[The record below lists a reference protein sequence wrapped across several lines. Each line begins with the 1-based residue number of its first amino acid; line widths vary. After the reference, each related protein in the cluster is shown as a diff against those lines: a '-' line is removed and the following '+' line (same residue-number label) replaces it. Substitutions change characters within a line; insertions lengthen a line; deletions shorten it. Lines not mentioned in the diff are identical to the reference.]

1 MMHNSNWGNIIA
13 NDTAFWLG
21 KNTYIPQILS
31 VEYQRLRK
39 LFLENQVMGAIF
51 ELKDVIELTIKI
63 PVILAMAISLNDDRN
78 KLSITKSKSFE
89 LLLSGP
95 LSLGHWMNI
104 AKVLI
109 KEPSLN
115 ESMKTILDNTLK
127 YLSVDNEANHSVNI
141 VAWRNKR
148 IGHGAFNEHLN
159 RETCIEVE
167 KILVA
172 LKEVFEANSKLFQLF
187 EIYQN
192 STNLMK
198 RLDLDTNQLE
208 EQIDELLV
216 KIDDK
221 YIPLTP
227 FIIAIKNNIYL
238 YDSFLEGKKVGY
250 LDYINA
256 DKIKLVVDQITCIYN
271 DLNHKTNILSLGSV
285 KNLVLEDDEISYLST
300 NMRDLIKPEYLVNKL
315 KSWIDTYSKGIF
327 RLQMDTG
334 MGKSTFVKM
343 LDPFLNEQIGK
354 KHITFPDVSVRCF
367 YINNTYSAKL
377 SFFRDGIKKSFYK
390 TDDGKVFKGNDI
402 SFKSK
407 NEFAE
412 FLNLF
417 LEYYQQ
423 LSYSGYNVKPKIL
436 LVIDAL
442 DESFK
447 NNESEIL
454 SVIPDENML
463 SDDIYILITYRTDN
477 NLDYSVRNE
486 FNIINFTDTFII
498 NSDDKN
504 NQELIKKYILKFAPH
519 MLVSDNKILNSVS
532 GTTFLRANILR
543 YIPSVLEKNTILFD
557 SDIFKCYFNKLYFFY
572 SDKYYEKIKQII
584 ILLSF
589 SEVPLNLEQIS
600 TVLGDTLDNFQILC
614 ILDDLGGIL
623 YKINTHKGVSYTIKH
638 LEIKKFILDYFSYE
652 AELLLI
658 TLLNQLI
665 ELLNSEEA
673 IDGIAWLRLLLVFKN
688 MKKLNLECFFGRMFT
703 YKFMSAVLMRF
714 SSYNNEL
721 LVEYWSEYLP
731 YMYIELGLSIINN
744 YKNNAEEGSLWG
756 TDILVEDDLYW
767 IESFGLSL
775 VAIGIYKSN
784 SEIAD
789 IKIINNIIIL
799 LSKVSNYRGIDYF
812 KVFKNIFEVDKT
824 LQSYF
829 DKNINKDLS
838 KLDLYIKEP
847 VELPSIINEFGLSNL
862 PISFY
867 NLFYGPRECIL
878 SLIDSILEYLKT
890 VDSVTVDNDQV
901 HKVLRLIYFISNND
915 KYISKNDVR
924 DVSQIT
930 YHSFLE
936 FILHAFRPI
945 ERWLEPIYE
954 EIPLTAQ
961 NTLSQYERACIK
973 RCLDG
978 LVNNNLTG
986 RSPIFGDYSPN
997 VLYVNND
1004 SNDGKLRLCL
1014 TYSINI
1020 DMLTSYLSELF
1031 HVIKSKKL
1039 LYESGYYP
1047 PMTTWIFATP
1057 KSLSLGTNRG
1067 PLKVD
1072 KKIEDYLLFVNSQVK
1087 LSRFDRNWELISGL
1101 RTLSSRT
1108 TYYLRFLCDPMSS
1121 SIYNSNDELSEGRL
1135 PYITKYQ
1142 VKIDEFNLW
1151 EKQDLNEMIINRIFV
1166 SIIREYK
1173 IRFRRHMSY
1182 YLKGFDDLVA
1192 YLKNCRLCDSHD
1204 VSVVTEFISLYRK
1217 FISKSADVNYVIQEL
1232 KIILFDKKL
1241 LVLLDRFCGR
1251 LGRQINLQ
1259 SLSEWGLIRK
1269 EEIDS
1274 LNLDYYTYQEKLDL
1288 EHEKYDWSPENF

>member
-1 MMHNSNWGNIIA
+1 MHNSNWGNIIA
-13 NDTAFWLG
+13 SDTAFWLDE
-21 KNTYIPQILS
+21 KTYIPQILS

-39 LFLENQVMGAIF
+39 LFLENQIMGAIF

-63 PVILAMAISLNDDRN
+63 PIILAMAISLNDNRN

-104 AKVLI
+104 AKVLT
-109 KEPSLN
+109 KESSLN
-115 ESMKTILDNTLK
+115 EHMKAILDNTLD
-127 YLSVDNEANHSVNI
+127 YLSVDNEVNHSVNV

-159 RETCIEVE
+159 RETCIEIE
-167 KILVA
+167 KILIA
-172 LKEVFEANSKLFQLF
+172 LKTVLKANSELFQFF

-192 STNLMK
+192 NTNLMK
-198 RLDLDTNQLE
+198 KLDLGTSKLE

-221 YIPLTP
+221 YISLAP

-238 YDSFLEGKKVGY
+238 YDSFLDGKKVGY

-256 DKIKLVVDQITCIYN
+256 DKVKLVVDQITCIYN
-271 DLNHKTNILSLGSV
+271 DLSHKTNILSLGRV
-285 KNLVLEDDEISYLST
+285 NNLVLEDDEINYLST
-300 NMRDLIKPEYLVNKL
+300 NMRDLIKPEYLIKKL
-315 KSWIDTYSKGIF
+315 ESWINTYSKGIF
-327 RLQMDTG
+327 KLQMDTG

-354 KHITFPDVSVRCF
+354 EHVIFHDVSVRCF

-377 SFFRDGIKKSFYK
+377 SFFIDGIKKTFYK
-390 TDDGKVFKGNDI
+390 TDDGKIFKGDDI

-407 NEFAE
+407 KEFAE
-412 FLNLF
+412 FLNVF
-417 LEYYQQ
+417 VEYYKQ

-454 SVIPDENML
+454 SIIPDENML
-463 SDDIYILITYRTDN
+463 SDDIYILITYRTDY
-477 NLDYSVRNE
+477 NLDYSVRNKLN
-486 FNIINFTDTFII
+486 FINFTDSFII
-498 NSDDKN
+498 NSADKN
-504 NQELIKKYILKFAPH
+504 NQELIKKYILKFIPH
-519 MLVSDNKILNSVS
+519 MLVSDNKIIYSVS

-543 YIPSVLEKNTILFD
+543 YIPSVVEKNTILFD
-557 SDIFKCYFNKLYFFY
+557 SDIFKYYFDKLYFFY

-584 ILLSF
+584 ILLSL

-600 TVLGDTLDNFQILC
+600 TVFGDTLDNFQILC

-623 YKINTHKGVSYTIKH
+623 YKINTHKGVSYTINH

-673 IDGIAWLRLLLVFKN
+673 IDEIAWLRLLLVFKN
-688 MKKLNLECFFGRMFT
+688 MKKLNLECFFGRMYT

-714 SSYNNEL
+714 SCYNNES
-721 LVEYWSEYLP
+721 LVEYWSDYIP

-767 IESFGLSL
+767 IEAFGLSL

-789 IKIINNIIIL
+789 IKILNNIIIL
-799 LSKVSNYRGIDYF
+799 LSRVSNYRKIDYF
-812 KVFKNIFEVDKT
+812 EVFKNIFEVDKT

-829 DKNINKDLS
+829 DKNINKDLTE
-838 KLDLYIKEP
+838 LEFYIKES
-847 VELPSIINEFGLSNL
+847 VELPSIISEFGLSNL

-867 NLFYGPRECIL
+867 NLFFGPRECVL
-878 SLIDSILEYLKT
+878 SLIDSMVEYLKR
-890 VDSVTVDNDQV
+890 VDRVTVDNDQIL
-901 HKVLRLIYFISNND
+901 KVLRLIYFISNND
-915 KYISKNDVR
+915 KYISKNDVS

-936 FILHAFRPI
+936 FILQDFRPI
-945 ERWLEPIYE
+945 ERWLDPIYK

-961 NTLSQYERACIK
+961 NTLSQYEKACIK
-973 RCLDG
+973 RCLG
-978 LVNNNLTG
+978 SLVNKNLTG

-1004 SNDGKLRLCL
+1004 SNDGKIRLCL

-1020 DMLTSYLSELF
+1020 DMLISYLSELL

-1047 PMTTWIFATP
+1047 PMITWIFATP
-1057 KSLSLGTNRG
+1057 KSLSLGTNMG

-1072 KKIEDYLLFVNSQVK
+1072 KKVEDYLLFVNSQVK
-1087 LSRFDRNWELISGL
+1087 LSRFDRNWELIRSL
-1101 RTLSSRT
+1101 MTLSSRT
-1108 TYYLRFLCDPMSS
+1108 IYYLRFLCDPISS

-1135 PYITKYQ
+1135 HYITKYQ
-1142 VKIDEFNLW
+1142 VKIEEFNLW
-1151 EKQDLNEMIINRIFV
+1151 ENQNLNEIILNRIFV

-1182 YLKGFDDLVA
+1182 YLKGFDGLVP
-1192 YLKNCRLCDSHD
+1192 YLKNCRLCDSYD
-1204 VSVVTEFISLYRK
+1204 ISIVTEFISLYRK
-1217 FISKSADVNYVIQEL
+1217 FISKSADINYVAQEL
-1232 KIILFDKKL
+1232 KTILFDKKL

-1259 SLSEWGLIRK
+1259 SLSEFGRIRR
-1269 EEIDS
+1269 EEVDS

-1288 EHEKYDWSPENF
+1288 EHDRYDWSPENF

>member
-13 NDTAFWLG
+13 NDTAFWLD
-21 KNTYIPQILS
+21 KKIYIPQILS
-31 VEYQRLRK
+31 MEYQRLRK
-39 LFLENQVMGAIF
+39 LLLENQIMGAIF

-63 PVILAMAISLNDDRN
+63 PVILAMAISLNDDSN

-127 YLSVDNEANHSVNI
+127 YLSVDNEGYHSVNV

-148 IGHGAFNEHLN
+148 IGHGAFNEQLN
-159 RETCIEVE
+159 RETCIEIE
-167 KILVA
+167 KILIA
-172 LKEVFEANSKLFQLF
+172 LKEVLEANSKLFQLF

-192 STNLMK
+192 NANLMK
-198 RLDLDTNQLE
+198 KLDLTTNQLE

-221 YIPLTP
+221 YISLAP

-256 DKIKLVVDQITCIYN
+256 DKVKLVVDQITCIYN

-327 RLQMDTG
+327 KLQMDTG

-354 KHITFPDVSVRCF
+354 KHITFPDVSIRCF

-377 SFFRDGIKKSFYK
+377 SFFRDGIKKNFYK
-390 TDDGKVFKGNDI
+390 TDDGKLFKGNDI
-402 SFKSK
+402 SFESK
-407 NEFAE
+407 KEFAE

-463 SDDIYILITYRTDN
+463 ADNIYILITYRTDN

-486 FNIINFTDTFII
+486 LNLVNYTDSYIID
-498 NSDDKN
+498 SDNKD
-504 NQELIKKYILKFAPH
+504 NQELVKKYILKFLPYIFA
-519 MLVSDNKILNSVS
+519 SDNKIIHSVS

-543 YIPSVLEKNTILFD
+543 YIPSVIEKNTILFD
-557 SDIFKCYFNKLYFFY
+557 SDIFKCYFNKLHFFY
-572 SDKYYEKIKQII
+572 SDKYYEKIKQIV
-584 ILLSF
+584 ILLSL

-623 YKINTHKGVSYTIKH
+623 YKINTHKDVSYTINH

-658 TLLNQLI
+658 TILNQLI
-665 ELLNSEEA
+665 ELLNSEES
-673 IDGIAWLRLLLVFKN
+673 IDEIAWLRLLLVFKN
-688 MKKLNLECFFGRMFT
+688 MKKLNLECFLSRMFT
-703 YKFMSAVLMRF
+703 YKFMSAVLIRF
-714 SSYNNEL
+714 SCYNNESL
-721 LVEYWSEYLP
+721 TIYWSEYLP

-744 YKNNAEEGSLWG
+744 YKNNAEEGAWSG
-756 TDILVEDDLYW
+756 TDILVEDDLNW
-767 IESFGLSL
+767 IEAFGLTL

-789 IKIINNIIIL
+789 IKILNNIIIL
-799 LSKVSNYRGIDYF
+799 LSKVSNYRDIDYF
-812 KVFKNIFEVDKT
+812 EVFRNMFEVDKN

-829 DKNINKDLS
+829 ENNFNKVVTELEFHV
-838 KLDLYIKEP
+838 KEP
-847 VELPSIINEFGLSNL
+847 IVFNSIISEFGLSNL

-867 NLFYGPRECIL
+867 NLFSGPRECIL
-878 SLIDSILEYLKT
+878 SLIDSMIEYLKR
-890 VDSVTVDNDQV
+890 VNNVTANYDQI
-901 HKVLRLIYFISNND
+901 HKMLRLIYFITKND
-915 KYISKNDVR
+915 KYVSKNDVD

-936 FILHAFRPI
+936 FILQEFRPI
-945 ERWLEPIYE
+945 ERWLEPICE

-961 NTLSQYERACIK
+961 NTLSKYEQACIL
-973 RCLDG
+973 RCLNG
-978 LVNNNLTG
+978 LVANNLTG

-1004 SNDGKLRLCL
+1004 SNQKKITLSL

-1020 DMLTSYLSELF
+1020 NMLTSYLSELF

-1047 PMTTWIFATP
+1047 IMTSWIFATP
-1057 KSLSLGTNRG
+1057 KNLSLGTNMG
-1067 PLKVD
+1067 PLKVE
-1072 KKIEDYLLFVNSQVK
+1072 KKIEDSLLFVNSQVK
-1087 LSRFDRNWELISGL
+1087 ISRFDRNWELIRGL
-1101 RTLSSRT
+1101 MTLSSRT
-1108 TYYLRFLCDPMSS
+1108 VYYLRFLCNPASE

-1135 PYITKYQ
+1135 PYITKYH

-1151 EKQDLNEMIINRIFV
+1151 EKQDLNEIIINRIFV

-1173 IRFRRHMSY
+1173 IRFRRHMGY
-1182 YLKGFDDLVA
+1182 YLKGFDGLVP

-1204 VSVVTEFISLYRK
+1204 VSIVAEFISLYRK
-1217 FISKSADVNYVIQEL
+1217 FISKSADVNYVTQEL
-1232 KIILFDKKL
+1232 KVILFDKNL

-1259 SLSEWGLIRK
+1259 SLSELGRIRR
-1269 EEIDS
+1269 EEVDS
-1274 LNLDYYTYQEKLDL
+1274 LNLDYYTYQEKLKL
-1288 EHEKYDWSPENF
+1288 EHDRYIWSPENF